1 MSDCSVHRIS
11 STHLTADRNS
21 VVLFGTYYRS
31 SDRALVQRLRCKS
44 CGRTFSTAS
53 MSPCFNQKKRQVNIP
68 VLKELCSGV
77 SQRRIAYL
85 KNLNRKTVARKLK
98 FLGIAAKE
106 ALQLTLLNY
115 PKTKQMTF
123 DDLETIEHTKL
134 KPLSVTLAVDDH
146 SRRILGIEV
155 STMGAKGLLVAK
167 SLKKY
172 GKLKDERR
180 VKREQLFTRIKP
192 FIENGA
198 LIKSDEN
205 PYYLEDVKRHFPN
218 SIHETWK
225 GQRGSLGG
233 QGELKKIRFDPLFT
247 LNHTCA
253 MLRANINRLY
263 RKTWC
268 TTKKKEM
275 LEYHLNL
282 YALFHNE
289 CAIYQNQKVK

>member
-1 MSDCSVHRIS
+1 
-11 STHLTADRNS
+11 
-21 VVLFGTYYRS
+21 
-31 SDRALVQRLRCKS
+31 
-44 CGRTFSTAS
+44 

-68 VLKELCSGV
+68 ILKELCSGV
-77 SQRRIAYL
+77 SQRRIAYF

-115 PKTKQMTF
+115 PKTKQMSF